1 LLSHSQP
8 KGARHVQRLSVALLV
23 LSIIALFG
31 TAWAQS
37 PTAAGTGFEKKEFT
51 YEDFAK
57 GRFSDVVTVT
67 GPGKLIFLSGT
78 GAWDEATG
86 APLFKDNFMEQCRYS
101 YGVVEKRLAA
111 QGATMNDV
119 VRQTAY
125 IVDVRN
131 QADYGKCRAEAFQ
144 GAALPAS
151 TGICVAAL
159 GVPYMLFEVEV
170 TAAVA
175 R

>member
-1 LLSHSQP
+1 MSKSITLAFLLLLSVI
-8 KGARHVQRLSVALLV
+8 AFREAV
-23 LSIIALFG
+23 L
-31 TAWAQS
+31 AQS
-37 PTAAGTGFEKKEFT
+37 PATASAGFEKKEFT

-67 GPGKLIFLSGT
+67 GPGKLVFLSGT

-101 YGVVEKRLAA
+101 YGVIKKRLAA
-111 QGATMNDV
+111 QGATMSDII
-119 VRQTAY
+119 RQTAY

-144 GAALPAS
+144 GAPLPAS
-151 TGICVAAL
+151 TGIYVVAL
-159 GVPYMLFEVEV
+159 GVPYMLFEVEI
-170 TAAVA
+170 TAAIA
-175 R
+175 K

>member
-1 LLSHSQP
+1 MSKAITLGFPLL
-8 KGARHVQRLSVALLV
+8 LIVALG
-23 LSIIALFG
+23 G
-31 TAWAQS
+31 TALAQS
-37 PTAAGTGFEKKEFT
+37 PASAGAGFEKKEFT

-78 GAWDEATG
+78 GAWDETTG

-101 YGVVEKRLAA
+101 YGVGRKRLAA
-111 QGATMNDV
+111 HAATMNDV

-144 GAALPAS
+144 GAPLPAS
-151 TGICVAAL
+151 TGVYVSAL
-159 GVPYMLFEVEV
+159 GVPYMLFEVEI

-175 R
+175 K